1 VIGKSTI
8 SAAAAAVLL
17 AWAGASSRP
26 SRAADSPSKTYSP
39 VAPERDYY
47 KLKHL
52 MGDGMMPNY
61 KALWSAFRQN
71 DVANMKQSLDYMT
84 ALARDI
90 DRYPPPAKEGAG
102 GGTPEDFKTR
112 MGDLEK
118 KASALSIELPRLA
131 DRTSVSGRILSI
143 YGTCQSCHDIYAP
156 EEGKDRRKYSP
167 PPG

>member
-1 VIGKSTI
+1 MRARSTGVLT
-8 SAAAAAVLL
+8 AALL
-17 AWAGASSRP
+17 AGAGILGLASVR
-26 SRAADSPSKTYSP
+26 ADSAGKTYSP
-39 VAPERDYY
+39 VPPERDYY

-71 DVANMKQSLDYMT
+71 DVANMRQALGYMS
-84 ALARDI
+84 ALAREI
-90 DRYPPPAKEGAG
+90 DRYPPPEKNANLD
-102 GGTPEDFKTR
+102 DFKAR

-118 KASALSIELPRLA
+118 KVSGLSADLPKLA
-131 DRTSVSGRILSI
+131 DRTVVSGRILSI
-143 YGTCQSCHDIYAP
+143 YGTCQSCHDVFAP

>member
-1 VIGKSTI
+1 MKARGTGL
-8 SAAAAAVLL
+8 AAAAILL
-17 AWAGASSRP
+17 AAGLL
-26 SRAADSPSKTYSP
+26 SRATMGADSSAKTYSP

-61 KALWSAFRQN
+61 KALWFAFRVN
-71 DVANMKQSLDYMT
+71 DVSNMRLSLGYMA
-84 ALARDI
+84 ALAHDI
-90 DRYPPPAKEGAG
+90 NRYPPPTKAG
-102 GGTPEDFKTR
+102 SLDDFKAK

-118 KASALSIELPRLA
+118 KVTGLSTDLPGLS
-131 DRTSVSGRILSI
+131 DRTSVSSRILSI
-143 YGTCQSCHDIYAP
+143 YSTCQSCHDIYAP

>member
-1 VIGKSTI
+1 MVI
-8 SAAAAAVLL
+8 AAAAIL
-17 AWAGASSRP
+17 AGAGFLG
-26 SRAADSPSKTYSP
+26 RATVSADSPLKSYSP
-39 VAPERDYY
+39 VPPERDYY

-71 DVANMKQSLDYMT
+71 DVANMRLSLQYMA
-84 ALARDI
+84 ALAHDI
-90 DRYPPPAKEGAG
+90 NRYSPPTKAG
-102 GGTPEDFKTR
+102 TIEDFRTR

-118 KASALSIELPRLA
+118 KVTSLSTDLPTLS
-131 DRTSVSGRILSI
+131 DRTTVSSRILTI
-143 YGTCQSCHDIYAP
+143 YGTCQSCHDVYAP

>member
-1 VIGKSTI
+1 MKVNGTGL
-8 SAAAAAVLL
+8 AVAVLL
-17 AWAGASSRP
+17 AGAVLT
-26 SRAADSPSKTYSP
+26 SRATVGADSALKTFSP
-39 VAPERDYY
+39 VPPERDYY

-71 DVANMKQSLDYMT
+71 DVANMRLSLGYMA
-84 ALARDI
+84 ALAHDI
-90 DRYPPPAKEGAG
+90 NRYPPPGKAG
-102 GGTPEDFKTR
+102 SPDDFRTR

-118 KASALSIELPRLA
+118 RANGLSTDLLALT
-131 DRTSVSGRILSI
+131 DRTNVSSRILSI